1 MLVNQRVPSKILK
14 STNCIQLLDSG
25 CNCTELH
32 IALCCPTLRY
42 REALAFPRLDILIN
56 NAAQTVRRPAAHYAQ
71 LLQGE
76 MLVLE
81 ERLAPWIWQFGNASK
96 ELTPRVRLCET

>member
-1 MLVNQRVPSKILK
+1 MLPYL
-14 STNCIQLLDSG
+14 
-25 CNCTELH
+25 
-32 IALCCPTLRY
+32 ALPCPTY

-56 NAAQTVRRPAAHYAQ
+56 DAAQTVRRPAAHYAQ

-81 ERLAPWIWQFGNASK
+81 ERLVPWIWQFGNSAM
-96 ELTPRVRLCET
+96 LPRS